1 MARPLEPAFDAPP
14 VDLDER
20 RLHLRAH
27 RNWTALL
34 RGRAFPAPGEFG
46 IEALGN
52 LAAYAV
58 EIDLGAEEGAMLR
71 GIGGRLRDDAGL
83 GADALPVDRVPAG
96 TVLARL
102 VIHVGSMLAR
112 RGVVRFADEFDAA
125 GRRILCRGALLPLSA
140 DGRSI
145 DRAVGVITWKEA
157 ATDALAAS
165 LAAEIAN
172 VRLRD

>member
-71 GIGGRLRDDAGL
+71 GIGGRLRDDPPAQLGRDQLGTHRNDFAGAPS
-83 GADALPVDRVPAG
+83 GE
-96 TVLARL
+96 T
-102 VIHVGSMLAR
+102 
-112 RGVVRFADEFDAA
+112 AA
-125 GRRILCRGALLPLSA
+125 GACLTSATLTWRQRKSRLRLTSPFSMGVWSTRR
-140 DGRSI
+140 
-145 DRAVGVITWKEA
+145 A
-157 ATDALAAS
+157 ATRWFTAS
-165 LAAEIAN
+165 SPSPW
-172 VRLRD
+172 RCHWP